1 MSRPRARSVASKQGY
16 HHQHLRRALLD
27 AAINHLT
34 RGEVTTLTI
43 QVLARAAKVSPG
55 APYHHFADKLELLA
69 ALAAEA
75 WEHWSLRST
84 AAVSVTHEPR
94 AQLLALA
101 REWLAFAAAHPAY
114 YRVMLLPDLGDRVR
128 FAAMHAASGKALVA
142 MTDIIARGVPH
153 ESGDQVAARA
163 VVAFS
168 TLHGFAVL
176 RSGGVLTNIPS
187 LPGLAELEESAAQ
200 LTALTVLGP
209 ATTKAKAVA
218 RRK

>member
-1 MSRPRARSVASKQGY
+1 MNRPRARSVASKQGY

-34 RGEVTTLTI
+34 KGEVTTLTI
-43 QVLARAAKVSPG
+43 QVLARAAEVSPG

-69 ALAAEA
+69 ALATEG
-75 WEHWSLRST
+75 WEHWSALAT
-84 AAVSVTHEPR
+84 AALAEVDGPR

-101 REWLAFAAAHPAY
+101 RQWLAFAAAHPAY

-128 FAAMHAASGKALVA
+128 FAAMHAASGKTLTMLTEV
-142 MTDIIARGVPH
+142 IARGVPR
-153 ESGDQVAARA
+153 ESADEVLGRA

-176 RSGGVLTNIPS
+176 RSAGVLGNIPS
-187 LPGLAELEESAAQ
+187 LPGLAELEESTAK

-209 ATTKAKAVA
+209 ATTKKKLAP
-218 RRK
+218 RGR